1 MLALNLEGLSLENR
15 VKVSPFS
22 EGIARG
28 LIAVLAFCP
37 DSVNRGAEF
46 LNDRLHRLRM
56 KRQALIKMR
65 FQLGLRGPRPMAL
78 AAESMNLDQTGPQV
92 SGRASGCGRL
102 RPFGR
107 GEGNPIGEDGGFVRG
122 VPPFLD
128 DPLFLLDTWS
138 MANSSDYRTGR
149 HCVFALHVHLVF
161 VAKYR
166 RMVFTK
172 EILEDLRA
180 IFSDV
185 CQDFDATVEEFD
197 GERDHVHLLIT
208 YPPKVA
214 ISRLVN
220 SLKGVSSRLIRQKHD
235 PSIERALWGGSLWSP
250 SYFAGSA
257 GGAPL
262 SIIRQYI
269 EQQDT
274 PD

>member
-1 MLALNLEGLSLENR
+1 MGPLDLERLPLENR
-15 VKVSPFS
+15 VKVPA
-22 EGIARG
+22 EPPGIAG
-28 LIAVLAFCP
+28 VFVPVLALRAP
-37 DSVNRGAEF
+37 PVSGGTALLDTG
-46 LNDRLHRLRM
+46 LHRLGMER
-56 KRQALIKMR
+56 KASFEMR
-65 FQLGLRGPRPMAL
+65 FQLGLRGPMPVAT
-78 AAESMNLDQTGPQV
+78 AAEAMDFHQPRPEIPGRV
-92 SGRASGCGRL
+92 SRFRRLLPFRLGKDNTIDEDRRLLHAS
-102 RPFGR
+102 
-107 GEGNPIGEDGGFVRG
+107 
-122 VPPFLD
+122 PPFLD
-128 DPLFLLDTWS
+128 APLFLLYTWS

-161 VAKYR
+161 VSKYR
-166 RMVFTK
+166 RLVFTK
-172 EILEDLRA
+172 EIGEDLRT

-185 CQDFDATVEEFD
+185 CQDFEATLEEFD

-220 SLKGVSSRLIRQKHD
+220 SLKGVSSRMIRKKHY
-235 PSIERALWGGSLWSP
+235 PSIERALWGGNLWSP

-262 SIIRQYI
+262 SIIREYI